1 MKRRYKIVGIIIVI
15 LIFLFSFDVW
25 LSYNYLTV
33 KEFKVSS
40 DKIIS
45 SIRIVLV
52 SDLHDHVFGDHNS
65 RLIEKI
71 VEQEPDIIILDGD
84 MINSD
89 SVDSHVVVDL
99 ILGLVD
105 RAPVY
110 YSLGNHEMSY
120 MRNGHPELL
129 KELGEAGAVVLNQK
143 IEDIRIKGSRIQ
155 LGGIYEYA
163 FDTPMQDD
171 KSNEIAISYME
182 TYALEAEEGEY
193 LLMCAHRPESLYCF
207 NYADELWG
215 LDLVLSGHL
224 HGGQVILPFIGG
236 LYSSMENFFPKYD
249 YGEYEIGDCIMI
261 ITRGLS
267 SNQKL
272 LPRFNNPPE
281 IVVIDLS

>member
-129 KELGEAGAVVLNQK
+129 KELEEAGAVVLNQK

-193 LLMCAHRPESLYCF
+193 LLMCAPRPERVYCF